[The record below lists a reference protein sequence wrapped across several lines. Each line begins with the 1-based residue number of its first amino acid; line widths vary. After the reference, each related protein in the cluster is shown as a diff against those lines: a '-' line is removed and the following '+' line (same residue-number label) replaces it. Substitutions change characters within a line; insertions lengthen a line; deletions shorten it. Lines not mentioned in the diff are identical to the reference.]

1 MKRDK
6 AAALQSAPILRLM
19 LTFSGGT
26 LAALVLSGLY
36 TLTDTL
42 FVSYAVGAQAVGGV
56 SVAFPFVMFQSA
68 VSTAL
73 GGGAATLVSQK
84 MGKNEP
90 AAAGEIALNA
100 MLTFWLTALLVTVLG
115 LLSLDGFLRYSG
127 LSGSLYHYARE
138 YLQIILIG
146 NLFSTGFSSIIRAEG
161 NIRYGVLI
169 WVIPVALNIQMGRAS
184 CRERV

>member
-42 FVSYAVGAQAVGGV
+42 FVSCAVGAQAVGGV

-73 GGGAATLVSQK
+73 GGQ
-84 MGKNEP
+84 
-90 AAAGEIALNA
+90 
-100 MLTFWLTALLVTVLG
+100 
-115 LLSLDGFLRYSG
+115 
-127 LSGSLYHYARE
+127 
-138 YLQIILIG
+138 
-146 NLFSTGFSSIIRAEG
+146 
-161 NIRYGVLI
+161 
-169 WVIPVALNIQMGRAS
+169 
-184 CRERV
+184 